1 MAEAITSLQNRRI
14 KDLVALSEKSRL
26 RREKM
31 VFTVE
36 GRREVSRCM
45 AAGFQVLEIYWC
57 PDLVDAGEV
66 DSLLA
71 GSPAAGAVRPEI
83 FEVSQAVYSKI
94 AYREST
100 EGMVAVVR
108 CREHSLENL
117 QVGENPLVV
126 VLESVEK
133 PGNLGAILRT
143 ADAAGVS
150 AVIVCDPL
158 CDLYNPNLLRA
169 STGGIFTVP
178 VAVCSSEE
186 AVTWLR
192 AHSVQILTAQLQ
204 DSSPYYDIDFVRGTA
219 VVFGTE
225 ATGLSDY
232 WRAQADRH
240 VIIPMLGRLDS
251 LNVATSVAILCYEAV
266 RQRINKK

>member
-1 MAEAITSLQNRRI
+1 MAEAITSLQNKRI
-14 KDLVALSEKSRL
+14 KELVALGEKSRL
-26 RREKM
+26 RREM
-31 VFTVE
+31 MAFTVE
-36 GRREVSRCM
+36 GRREVSRCL
-45 AAGFQVLEIYWC
+45 AAGYQVLELYWC
-57 PDLVDAGEV
+57 PDLISEQELGQM
-66 DSLLA
+66 LA
-71 GSPAAGAVRPEI
+71 GNEAASPEI

-94 AYREST
+94 AYREGT
-100 EGMVAVVR
+100 EGVVAVVR
-108 CREHSLENL
+108 CKEHTLDSL

-186 AVTWLR
+186 AVAWLKAR
-192 AHSVQILTAQLQ
+192 SVQILTAQLQ
-204 DSSPYYDIDFVRGTA
+204 DSHPYYDIDFVRGTA

-232 WRAQADRH
+232 WRAQADEH

-266 RQRINKK
+266 RQRINQ

>member
-1 MAEAITSLQNRRI
+1 MAEVISSLQNRRI

-26 RREKM
+26 RRERM
-31 VFTVE
+31 AFAVE
-36 GRREVSRCM
+36 GRREVSRCL
-45 AAGFQVLEIYWC
+45 AAGFQVLELYWC
-57 PDLVDAGEV
+57 PDLISATEV
-66 DSLLA
+66 ESLFDC
-71 GSPAAGAVRPEI
+71 GSSSGSESPEV
-83 FEVSQAVYSKI
+83 FEVTRQVYSKI
-94 AYREST
+94 AYREGT
-100 EGMVAVVR
+100 EGVVAVVR
-108 CREHSLENL
+108 CKEHTLESL
-117 QVGENPLVV
+117 QVGENPLFV

-178 VAVCSSEE
+178 VAVATSEE
-186 AVTWLR
+186 AAEWLR
-192 AHSVQILTAQLQ
+192 ERSVQILTAQLQ
-204 DSSPYYDIDFVRGTA
+204 DSHPYYDIDFVRGTA
-219 VVFGTE
+219 IVFGTE
-225 ATGLSDY
+225 ATGLSDF
-232 WRAQADRH
+232 WRGKADEH

-266 RQRINKK
+266 RQRI

>member
-31 VFTVE
+31 AFTVE
-36 GRREVSRCM
+36 GRREVSRCL

-57 PDLVDAGEV
+57 PDLIDAGEV
-66 DSLLA
+66 EAMLSEDS
-71 GSPAAGAVRPEI
+71 AAGASRPEL

-94 AYREST
+94 AYREGT

-108 CREHSLENL
+108 CREHSLDNL

-186 AVTWLR
+186 AAAWLR
-192 AHSVQILTAQLQ
+192 DHSVQILTAQLQ
-204 DSSPYYDIDFVRGTA
+204 DSTPYYDIDFVRGTA

-225 ATGLSDY
+225 STGLSEF

-266 RQRINKK
+266 RQRISNK